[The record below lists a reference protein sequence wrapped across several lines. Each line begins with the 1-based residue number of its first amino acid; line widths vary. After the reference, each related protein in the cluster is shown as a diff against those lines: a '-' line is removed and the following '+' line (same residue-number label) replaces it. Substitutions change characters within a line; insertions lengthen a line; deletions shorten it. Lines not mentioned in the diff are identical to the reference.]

1 MRGFSHCH
9 LIIIKEI
16 SRDIQISYP
25 SDWQTFFK
33 FGNYQGYEV
42 RGILTHCQ
50 WSLKCFGQNS
60 TLSCSGRRFLLL
72 PSISASVNIVACG
85 LRGQDSGRPGS
96 LWGNSRA
103 LNVTRTFQMLIKS

>member
-1 MRGFSHCH
+1 MRSFSHCH

-42 RGILTHCQ
+42 RGILT
-50 WSLKCFGQNS
+50 
-60 TLSCSGRRFLLL
+60 T
-72 PSISASVNIVACG
+72 VNGV
-85 LRGQDSGRPGS
+85 
-96 LWGNSRA
+96 
-103 LNVTRTFQMLIKS
+103 